1 MGISINRIYSDNTG
15 LKEVL
20 IVENDEVIASL
31 IEGYLNQKDY
41 LVIDKVSKGEDA
53 IKKAIRHLPKIIIM
67 DVNLDG
73 QIDGI
78 TATKYI
84 TSLFNIPVI
93 FISGE
98 NIMTLPDDVTSAG
111 AACLLS
117 KPFNAGELCVNI
129 EIALK
134 NDAIL
139 KKSNNFVYNKTGILA
154 CQSIA
159 ELDAYFLLDDKGRI
173 IFMNPYAEHM
183 INQNESRV
191 LMNSINKFILFYDT
205 KTHEPVMDTYMNV
218 VRESILF
225 GGKANIAIK
234 TTKNG
239 YRHAAVR
246 AMVVNDPFGNKVG
259 TLFKIHFKSKAEID
273 VTGSKRR

>member
-1 MGISINRIYSDNTG
+1 M
-15 LKEVL
+15 
-20 IVENDEVIASL
+20 VENDDVIASL
-31 IEGYLNQKDY
+31 IERFLNQKDY

-73 QIDGI
+73 NINGI

-93 FISGE
+93 FISGD
-98 NIMTLPDDVTSAG
+98 NIMKLPDDVASAG

-117 KPFNAGELCVNI
+117 KPFGAGDLCVNI

-134 NDAIL
+134 NDALL
-139 KKSNNFVYNKTGILA
+139 KKSNNFAYNKTGILA
-154 CQSIA
+154 CQSIS
-159 ELDAYFLLDDKGRI
+159 ELDAYFLLDDMGRI
-173 IFMNPYAEHM
+173 IFMNPYAEHL
-183 INQNESRV
+183 INQDESRV

-205 KTHEPVMDTYMNV
+205 KTHEPILDTYMNV

-225 GGKANIAIK
+225 GGKTNIAIK

-239 YRHAAVR
+239 YKHASVR
-246 AMVVNDPFGNKVG
+246 SMVVNDPFGNKVG
-259 TLFKIHFKSKAEID
+259 TFFKIHFKSKGEID
-273 VTGSKRR
+273 VTGSKKR